1 MYRSDPCYKFTWAL
15 DVCVREN
22 STDYRHLKEIE
33 TALDGL
39 TTARAYGYARAF
51 LGGPPPPARPPARIG
66 GLITGRRAGR
76 VPRVPAAIW
85 R

>member
-39 TTARAYGYARAF
+39 TTASAYGYEARLSELAH
-51 LGGPPPPARPPARIG
+51 RPHASAP
-66 GLITGRRAGR
+66 
-76 VPRVPAAIW
+76 
-85 R
+85 